1 MQTTLYRFYLRVIS
15 RPSMSAYGPSS
26 SKGTLLTASFFSLV
40 ISPVLSDTLSSITD
54 FIHERLLNDV
64 IILRAVAKTIDI
76 FKKSLRDRQAL
87 VNYFSGLLNLSF
99 TFSMLSSYGS
109 HH

>member
-76 FKKSLRDRQAL
+76 FFKKKSLRDRQAL

-99 TFSMLSSYGS
+99 TFFNAE
-109 HH
+109 